1 MAAAVMAF
9 PLMVR
14 AIRLSLEAVDVGLED
29 AARTLGASPVRVF
42 ATVTLPLASPGV
54 LSGAVLGFARA
65 LGEFG
70 ATITFVS
77 NIPGE
82 TRTLP
87 IALYTLTQIPGGEDG
102 AFRLV
107 LISIGVAFAALLV
120 SEIMARRLKVR
131 LGT

>member
-1 MAAAVMAF
+1 
-9 PLMVR
+9 
-14 AIRLSLEAVDVGLED
+14 
-29 AARTLGASPVRVF
+29 
-42 ATVTLPLASPGV
+42 
-54 LSGAVLGFARA
+54 
-65 LGEFG
+65 
-70 ATITFVS
+70 
-77 NIPGE
+77 
-82 TRTLP
+82 LP